1 MKIKKKGHDWP
12 IKKLDGQ
19 NYELPKELIRLVASL
34 VSWSS
39 AASHNKI
46 RWSLPRA
53 VLSGAFVD
61 QALVSADQEHGLV
74 VGVERNTA
82 AAI

>member
-1 MKIKKKGHDWP
+1 MVTSFFD
-12 IKKLDGQ
+12 
-19 NYELPKELIRLVASL
+19 E
-34 VSWSS
+34 
-39 AASHNKI
+39 HNKI